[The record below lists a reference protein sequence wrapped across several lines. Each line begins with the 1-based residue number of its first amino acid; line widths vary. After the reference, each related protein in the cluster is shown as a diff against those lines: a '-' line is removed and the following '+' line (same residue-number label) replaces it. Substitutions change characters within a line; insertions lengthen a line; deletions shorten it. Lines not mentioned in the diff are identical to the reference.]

1 MKILVDETHNP
12 RGRIFSNYTEIRRL
26 LERNGHEIDIYDDF
40 PIKLESLNEA
50 DVFIL
55 PCCDGSKLY
64 GYEINALLR
73 YVELGHGLFVISHA
87 GGDGGLGTNMNQ
99 LTSAHFDITLQS
111 NQVFDEIHCDQEMPK
126 QIIIRDFIDHPITKD
141 LEQIC
146 FVAGCSLKIGKKAI
160 PLIRSDADANPSNS
174 PLIAIWE
181 GGKDKMGHVAVSGS
195 YRMFSDYGAGIKK
208 FDNLQFTLNICEW
221 LGNSHKTPKGAIIS
235 TVSASTLHG
244 SEVPSPSQEPTF
256 ERVSAKP
263 EQQSTSS
270 RPSIQSSPTGGML
283 PKQQRPTDEITSI
296 TVAQETPL
304 DESNEIVIKLP
315 VLETLLAEIRLLRL
329 EHQKNLTEIKELL
342 QYLKELIQS

>member
-12 RGRIFSNYTEIRRL
+12 RGRIFSNYTELSRL

-40 PIKLESLNEA
+40 PIKFESLSDA

-87 GGDGGLGTNMNQ
+87 GGDGGLATNMNQ
-99 LTSAHFDITLQS
+99 LTSSHFDITLQS

-126 QIIIRDFIDHPITKD
+126 QIILRDFVDHPITQG

-146 FVAGCSLKIGKKAI
+146 YVAGCSLKIGKKAI

-181 GGKDKMGHVAVSGS
+181 GGKDKKGHVAVSGS

-208 FDNLQFTLNICEW
+208 FDNEQFTLNTFEW
-221 LGNSHKTPKGAIIS
+221 LGNCLKAPKSAIIS
-235 TVSASTLHG
+235 TASAPTLREPEISTT
-244 SEVPSPSQEPTF
+244 SQEPTF
-256 ERVSAKP
+256 GSISLKL
-263 EQQSTSS
+263 EQPSNSS
-270 RPSIQSSPTGGML
+270 SPSIQSNPTGGTL
-283 PKQQRPTDEITSI
+283 SNKKRPIDKTNSI
-296 TVAQETPL
+296 SGTQETQL
-304 DESNEIVIKLP
+304 DDSNAIVIKIP
-315 VLETLLAEIRLLRL
+315 VFETLLAEIKLLRL
-329 EHQKNLTEIKELL
+329 EHQKSLTEIKELL
-342 QYLKELIQS
+342 QHLKELIHR

>member
-12 RGRIFSNYTEIRRL
+12 RGRIFSNYTELRRL

-40 PIKLESLNEA
+40 PIKFESLSDA

-99 LTSAHFDITLQS
+99 LTSSHFDITLQS

-126 QIIIRDFIDHPITKD
+126 QIIIRDFVDHPITQG

-160 PLIRSDADANPSNS
+160 PLVRSDADANPSNS

-181 GGKDKMGHVAVSGS
+181 GGKDKNGHVAVSGS

-208 FDNLQFTLNICEW
+208 FENEQFTLNIFEW
-221 LGNSHKTPKGAIIS
+221 LGNCLKAPKSAIIS
-235 TVSASTLHG
+235 KASASAQR
-244 SEVPSPSQEPTF
+244 EPEISPTSQEPIIGSISSK
-256 ERVSAKP
+256 RKQKRSPSSSSVQLKP
-263 EQQSTSS
+263 TSETLS
-270 RPSIQSSPTGGML
+270 NKKHSINE
-283 PKQQRPTDEITSI
+283 KKSI
-296 TVAQETPL
+296 SGTQETRL
-304 DESNEIVIKLP
+304 DESNAI
-315 VLETLLAEIRLLRL
+315 
-329 EHQKNLTEIKELL
+329 
-342 QYLKELIQS
+342 